1 MEVKEKLPKN
11 SDITNV
17 LVNDLIKLETHT
29 DFLPG
34 LWVIKSPL
42 SGISGVGVGGVP
54 ATGQRS
60 LKNSQMQ
67 PYEKSKD
74 KI

>member
-34 LWVIKSPL
+34 LMGDQITLVRDIW
-42 SGISGVGVGGVP
+42 GGGGGGPSNGAEVFEEFTN
-54 ATGQRS
+54 AA
-60 LKNSQMQ
+60 
-67 PYEKSKD
+67 
-74 KI
+74 I